1 MKNGE
6 EEKKNKKRNERTNK
20 TDSSIGPAVQ
30 SHSLVNLF
38 FLFPSLSLSSKLLY
52 KTISFYLCD
61 KSLYTSLSL
70 YVSNLSQ
77 TGLLLT
83 VDVALL
89 LPSYLWASLL
99 LLLLLIFKIS
109 TRRRRRKRKRKKR
122 RSWLSSCRLAQANA
136 HAIIHFSI
144 LRAPGQVVV
153 HQWPLDWLDQQF
165 TWPPRQCQSPC

>member
-38 FLFPSLSLSSKLLY
+38 FSFPLLSLSSKLLY
-52 KTISFYLCD
+52 KTISFYLCG
-61 KSLYTSLSL
+61 KSFYTLLSLSL

-89 LPSYLWASLL
+89 LPSY
-99 LLLLLIFKIS
+99 IPI
-109 TRRRRRKRKRKKR
+109 
-122 RSWLSSCRLAQANA
+122 CGPP
-136 HAIIHFSI
+136 FSFFF
-144 LRAPGQVVV
+144 L
-153 HQWPLDWLDQQF
+153 F
-165 TWPPRQCQSPC
+165 